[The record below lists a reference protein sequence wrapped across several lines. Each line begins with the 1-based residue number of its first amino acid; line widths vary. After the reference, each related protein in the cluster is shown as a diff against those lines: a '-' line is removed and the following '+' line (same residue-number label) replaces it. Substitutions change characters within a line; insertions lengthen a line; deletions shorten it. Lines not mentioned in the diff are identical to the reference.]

1 MNETVISWTV
11 PNWIT
16 VFLMVSLGSIIVGLG
31 VKAFT
36 SAKRKASGD
45 D

>member
-16 VFLMVSLGSIIVGLG
+16 VFLMVFLGSIAIGGIFAVIKG
-31 VKAFT
+31 
-36 SAKRKASGD
+36 AKKKASGND
-45 D
+45 

>member
-16 VFLMVSLGSIIVGLG
+16 VFLMVFLGSIAVGAIMAA
-31 VKAFT
+31 VKGA
-36 SAKRKASGD
+36 RKGAASSD
-45 D
+45 